1 MPFSAKTLDFIFE
14 NRLHDSRQWFNE
26 HKPEYR
32 ALVVEPFARLVS
44 DLAPD
49 MLKNDGQFVTDPRVG
64 RTICRI
70 WRDTRYTKD
79 PSLYRDSM
87 WLIFKRDRMHS
98 EDYPGIYFEIDGS
111 GFHYGCG
118 FYHASASYMNILRR
132 MVLKQ
137 TPAFLAAQKAYTSQ
151 KMFTME
157 GECYKRPHFSD
168 QPEALR
174 NWLERRNI
182 GFYADSKNFDLLFS
196 DELAQTLKID
206 FKLLAPIYHLLL
218 EAALENLQDRA
229 QRQAIQR

>member
-1 MPFSAKTLDFIFE
+1 MPFSAKTLDFIFV

-26 HKPEYR
+26 HKSEYK

-49 MLKNDGQFVTDPRVG
+49 MLKIDEQFVTDPRVG
-64 RTICRI
+64 KTICRI

-132 MVLKQ
+132 MVLEQ
-137 TPAFLAAQKAYTSQ
+137 TPAFLAAQKAYESQ
-151 KMFTME
+151 KVFAME
-157 GECYKRPHFSD
+157 GECYKRPHFPD

-196 DELAQTLKID
+196 DELTQTLKTD

-218 EAALENLQDRA
+218 KAALENLQDRA
-229 QRQAIQR
+229 EKQAIQR